1 MFVAPPDARTLQERL
16 TGRGTEDVSAV
27 GARLSRAA
35 EEAAYMD
42 AYDYLVI
49 NDTLDECVRQ
59 VHSIIRNEHR
69 RVSRNREFISK
80 IKEELKSVPKG
91 DET

>member
-1 MFVAPPDARTLQERL
+1 
-16 TGRGTEDVSAV
+16 
-27 GARLSRAA
+27 
-35 EEAAYMD
+35 MD